1 MADYTIYRGF
11 LYFDTSNI
19 PVEAVITSA
28 VLSFKIHPEAA
39 NEGNGKIVIQNGQPN
54 YPHIPLVVG
63 DYNYANY
70 SNNGGQSVAI
80 DSLSDSEYNNITL
93 NSNGR
98 AWINKGGITKF
109 CLRNSRDID
118 NVTIAE
124 NNRVAIHGHEKGEG
138 YRPKLEITYEY

>member
-11 LYFDTSNI
+11 VYFDTSDI
-19 PVEAVITSA
+19 PTDATITSA
-28 VLSFKIHPEAA
+28 VLSFKIHSEAV
-39 NEGNGKIVIQNGQPN
+39 NEGNGKIVVQNGQPD
-54 YPHIPLVVG
+54 YPHSSMVVG
-63 DYNYANY
+63 DYDCDNY

-80 DSLSDSEYNNITL
+80 DSLSDSEYNEITL

-118 NVTIAE
+118 NITIAE
-124 NNRVAIHGHEKGEG
+124 NNRVAIYGSEKGEG

>member
-11 LYFDTSNI
+11 LYFDTSDI
-19 PVEAVITSA
+19 PENAVITSA
-28 VLSFKIHPEAA
+28 VLSFKIHAEAA
-39 NEGNGKIVIQNGQPN
+39 NEGNGKVVVQNGQPN
-54 YPHIPLVVG
+54 YPHSSMVVG
-63 DYNYANY
+63 DYNYTHY
-70 SNNGGQSVAI
+70 GNNGGQSVEI
-80 DSLSDSEYNNITL
+80 NSLSNSEYNEITL

-118 NVTIAE
+118 NITIAE
-124 NNRVAIHGHEKGEG
+124 NNKVAIYGSEKGVG